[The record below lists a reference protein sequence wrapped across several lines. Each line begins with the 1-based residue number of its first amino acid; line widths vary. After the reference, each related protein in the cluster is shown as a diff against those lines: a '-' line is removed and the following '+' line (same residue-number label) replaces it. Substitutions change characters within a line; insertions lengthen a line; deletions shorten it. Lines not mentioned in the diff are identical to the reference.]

1 LAARSRA
8 LCALET
14 IEKAMR
20 SVFVC
25 TSLLVGCATLVSAF
39 ASLTSVQLKQ
49 LQDPAGWD
57 YIKMSSTG
65 IRTDHPCF
73 NGKPPT
79 DECSDRLIFGTDN
92 HFSQTVTIN
101 GRAVPRQGTYSLK
114 GDQLTFVD
122 ELQTPD
128 GPYTVEFDPKTHFLI
143 LSMTQVRIE
152 LTVHKETPSPK
163 PNKTSSTLTDD
174 QIKLLSNPAGWSYI
188 KMTDDGQGT
197 TQICYDGSPLCSG
210 RLVLGTD
217 GLFNQVLRIEAKGG
231 QRHGTYT
238 LDNDQLTLMD
248 DQGTQD
254 GPYTVEIDTEK
265 KLLTI
270 FTPQTRMELVLYKP
284 GKRKES
290 K

>member
-1 LAARSRA
+1 
-8 LCALET
+8 
-14 IEKAMR
+14 MR

-25 TSLLVGCATLVSAF
+25 TGLLVGCATLVSAF

-65 IRTDHPCF
+65 MRTEHPCF
-73 NGKPPT
+73 DGKPPT
-79 DECSDRLIFGTDN
+79 DECSGRLILGIDN
-92 HFSQTVTIN
+92 HFTQSVTIH
-101 GRAVPRQGTYSLK
+101 GQTVPRQGTYTLT

-122 ELQTPD
+122 ELETPD
-128 GPYTVEFDPKTHFLI
+128 GPYTVEFDPKTHFLV
-143 LSMTQVRIE
+143 LSMQQVRIE
-152 LTVHKETPSPK
+152 LTMHKVTPKPK
-163 PNKTSSTLTDD
+163 PNKTSSTLSEE

-197 TQICYDGSPLCSG
+197 THICYDGSPLCSG

-217 GLFNQVLRIEAKGG
+217 GLFNQVLRIEAKGA

-270 FTPQTRMELVLYKP
+270 FTPQMRMELILYKP

-290 K
+290 R

>member
-1 LAARSRA
+1 
-8 LCALET
+8 
-14 IEKAMR
+14 MR
-20 SVFVC
+20 CVFVC
-25 TSLLVGCATLVSAF
+25 TSLLLASTAVLSAF
-39 ASLTSVQLKQ
+39 ASFTGEQLK
-49 LQDPAGWD
+49 LLRDPAGWD

-65 IRTDHPCF
+65 MRTEHPCF
-73 NGKPPT
+73 DGKPPT
-79 DECSDRLIFGTDN
+79 DECSGRLIFGIDN
-92 HFSQTVTIN
+92 HFSQSVTIH
-101 GRAVPRQGTYSLK
+101 GQTVPRQGTYTLA

-122 ELQTPD
+122 ELETPD

-143 LSMTQVRIE
+143 LSMKQVRIE
-152 LTVHKETPSPK
+152 LTMHKETPSSR
-163 PNKTSSTLTDD
+163 PNKTSSTLSEE

-217 GLFNQVLRIEAKGG
+217 GLFRQVLRIETKGA

-238 LDNDQLTLMD
+238 LDNDQLTFLD

-254 GPYTVEIDTEK
+254 GPYTVEIDPVK

-270 FTPQTRMELVLYKP
+270 FTPQVRMELILYRP
-284 GKRKES
+284 PQPRRKES